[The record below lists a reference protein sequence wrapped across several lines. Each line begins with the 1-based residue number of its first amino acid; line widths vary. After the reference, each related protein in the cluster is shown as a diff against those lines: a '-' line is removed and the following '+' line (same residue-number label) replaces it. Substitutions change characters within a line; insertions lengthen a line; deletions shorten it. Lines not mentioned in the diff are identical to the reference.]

1 MSRDAWSLLLL
12 KFITTARESRTYESD
27 SPELTFLHSIASLAV
42 DSYEALAE
50 RRHRRLMKYMITGE
64 TDPEAEEHAEVS
76 CQCGKSIA
84 MNVMSSESRFVS
96 PAQACQ
102 VLGVCHETLRRWSK
116 EGKIRHVSGGPNT
129 TRRYDLSSVIKSTPT
144 EPEEASNTG
153 RVDVIYAR

>member
-1 MSRDAWSLLLL
+1 MQTTTREPTTLFLPFFGGMRVPLLL
-12 KFITTARESRTYESD
+12 ANPHD
-27 SPELTFLHSIASLAV
+27 GDGHHG
-42 DSYEALAE
+42 ALALF
-50 RRHRRLMKYMITGE
+50 RLL
-64 TDPEAEEHAEVS
+64 TDDMPRQAP
-76 CQCGKSIA
+76 CQCGKSRG
-84 MNVMSSESRFVS
+84 MNVMSPESRFVS

-129 TRRYDLSSVIKSTPT
+129 TRRYDLSSVIKSTPA